1 MELGLSGKVVC
12 ITGGSRGIGFAS
24 ARTFAQEGAQVVIC
38 GRGQDRLDNAVER
51 IRQEVGVEVDA
62 LAADV
67 TQPEHIDRLMAHI
80 AQRYGRLDIL
90 VNNAGTGIYKAFADV
105 TEEDLASGMA
115 INFFAQ
121 FRVTQRA
128 LPLLKL
134 AEDASVINV
143 SGRTALRGNFP
154 PGSSCTGPAKA
165 AEVRFSID
173 LATELA
179 DTGIRVNCVVPGV
192 VETEDRFGLWEGE
205 ALSAALDDDA
215 AGRVRRKL
223 EETAVPSKKGWGK
236 PGQIADVIAFLAS
249 SRASYV
255 NGAALTI
262 DGGPHNKS
270 YVTELYAK
278 REIAAKSA
286 AA

>member
-1 MELGLSGKVVC
+1 MELGLGAKVVC

-24 ARTFAQEGAQVVIC
+24 ARAFAQEGAQVIIC
-38 GRGQDRLDNAVER
+38 GRGQDRLDSAVGR
-51 IRQEVGVEVDA
+51 IRQEVGVNVDA
-62 LAADV
+62 VAADV
-67 TQPEHIDRLMAHI
+67 TQPEQIDRLMEHI
-80 AQRYGRLDIL
+80 AHRYGHLDVL

-105 TEEDLASGMA
+105 TEDDLASGMA

-128 LPLLKL
+128 LPLLKRS
-134 AEDASVINV
+134 EDASVINV

-192 VETEDRFGLWEGE
+192 VETEDRFSLWEGD
-205 ALSAALDDDA
+205 ALSPSLDGNAAD
-215 AGRVRRKL
+215 RVRRTL
-223 EETAVPSKKGWGK
+223 EQGAVPSKKGWGK
-236 PGQIADVIAFLAS
+236 PEQIASVIAFLAS

-255 NGAALTI
+255 NGVALTI

-278 REIAAKSA
+278 RELAAKSA
-286 AA
+286 AV